1 MEELAT
7 ALRRERWILS
17 LLAFRLT
24 ELRHLLTHDD
34 ARFLGWASAEVEDA
48 AARVREAELVR
59 DTLVSGLGDLDV
71 MPEPY
76 GEIVAEH
83 LAAIS
88 ELATEIQSLRA
99 GCTRLASDAIA
110 AFGDTDDLAVELARG
125 GYRAALATTQ
135 HLRLQTLAESVR

>member
-17 LLAFRLT
+17 LLVFRLT
-24 ELRHLLTHDD
+24 ELRHLLTDND

-48 AARVREAELVR
+48 ATRVREAELVR
-59 DTLVSGLGDLDV
+59 DTLVSGLGDFAV

-83 LAAIS
+83 LGAIS
-88 ELATEIQSLRA
+88 ALAAEIQALRA
-99 GCTRLASDAIA
+99 GCAQLASDAIA
-110 AFGDTDDLAVELARG
+110 ACGDTDDFEVELALG
-125 GYRAALATTQ
+125 GYRAALATAE
-135 HLRLQTLAESVR
+135 HLRLQTLTESVR